1 MSLKFLR
8 ISCGIAVLVVAS
20 AAISFGQAAKPEPA
34 KTVSTTAASSPAYAE
49 LLLKK
54 TELQSDLESLILEY
68 TEEFPK
74 VKEIRHVL
82 TLVDRDTARLSKVKA
97 TDTSRL
103 TLALG
108 KLMVR
113 RIELETDLWKLQG
126 TYKDEHPEV
135 KRAKRKIEIYE
146 SAIGEILN

>member
-1 MSLKFLR
+1 MR
-8 ISCGIAVLVVAS
+8 GCAIGVLMMAS
-20 AAISFGQAAKPEPA
+20 AAFLFGQTAKPEPA
-34 KTVSTTAASSPAYAE
+34 KIVSNTAASSPAYAE

-74 VKEIRHVL
+74 VKEIRYVL

-97 TDTSRL
+97 TDTSKL

-108 KLMVR
+108 KLLVR

-146 SAIGEILN
+146 AAIGEILN

>member
-1 MSLKFLR
+1 MLKFLKLG
-8 ISCGIAVLVVAS
+8 CVIAVLMVAS
-20 AAISFGQAAKPEPA
+20 AAFSFGQAAKPEST
-34 KTVSTTAASSPAYAE
+34 KTVSNTAASSPAYAE

-74 VKEIRHVL
+74 VKELRYVL
-82 TLVDRDTARLSKVKA
+82 TLVDRDAARLGKVKT
-97 TDTSRL
+97 TDASRL

-108 KLMVR
+108 KLLVR

-146 SAIGEILN
+146 TAIVEILN

>member
-1 MSLKFLR
+1 MAILMM
-8 ISCGIAVLVVAS
+8 AS
-20 AAISFGQAAKPEPA
+20 AAVLFGQAPADKKTDTAKAGPA
-34 KTVSTTAASSPAYAE
+34 AMSGSPAYAE

-54 TELQSDLESLILEY
+54 TELQSELESLILEY

-74 VKEIRHVL
+74 VKEIRYVL
-82 TLVDRDTARLSKVKA
+82 TLVDRDAARLAKVKPTEA
-97 TDTSRL
+97 SRL

-108 KLMVR
+108 KLLIR

-146 SAIGEILN
+146 TAIAEILN